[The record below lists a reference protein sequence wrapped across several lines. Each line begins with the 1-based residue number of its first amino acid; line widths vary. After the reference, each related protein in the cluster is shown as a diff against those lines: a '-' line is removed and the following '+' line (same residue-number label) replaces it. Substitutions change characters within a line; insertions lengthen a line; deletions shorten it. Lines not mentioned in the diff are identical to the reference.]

1 MPINYLFINY
11 LLFNWLFVDCSLF
24 NIYLIFIYSFI
35 HIYSFICCFHKIK
48 IGVIIIEW
56 VVKIG
61 GSLFPRKA
69 LELINALKNVNC
81 LIILGGGEFA
91 NLIRIYD
98 ESIGFSNNITHET
111 AIDSMDIIAKLI
123 NDKFTFT
130 NLVYSIKDAENSLNN
145 GFIPILACSE
155 ILKDASIDSELP
167 HSWNIT
173 SDSISAYIANLLK
186 AKLLIATN
194 VDGIYTQK
202 PTNVGAKFVHE
213 IDAKKL
219 LTFDETSVDLML
231 AEYLLKFGTNCFV
244 VNGNF
249 PQRVLSLIE
258 SNKDSKIIDNDY
270 NNNYNFKY
278 TIIRGE

>member
-1 MPINYLFINY
+1 
-11 LLFNWLFVDCSLF
+11 
-24 NIYLIFIYSFI
+24 
-35 HIYSFICCFHKIK
+35 
-48 IGVIIIEW
+48 
-56 VVKIG
+56 
-61 GSLFPRKA
+61 
-69 LELINALKNVNC
+69 
-81 LIILGGGEFA
+81 
-91 NLIRIYD
+91 
-98 ESIGFSNNITHET
+98 
-111 AIDSMDIIAKLI
+111 MDIIAKLI

-278 TIIRGE
+278 TLIRGE